1 MFQVPGSRFLVKFLF
16 PDPTILPTHL
26 IVVISDFIF
35 KMQKKT
41 ELMLN
46 NDGSIFHLNLL
57 PEDIS
62 HKIIVVGDP
71 GRVEMIG
78 SLFSEIRVRKQN
90 REFCTITGLF
100 DNQEITVISSGIGTD
115 NIDIV
120 MNELDAL
127 VNIDLETGIP
137 KEELTSLTIIRLGT
151 SGGLRA
157 DVAAGSCVLT
167 ETAIG
172 FDGLLH
178 FYEGYDW
185 ILDTALS
192 DYLTMYL
199 EWPDTLSYPYA
210 VNCSKEVADYFLKE
224 DFKRGITISAPG
236 FYAPQGRKLR
246 LETFDHE
253 INDKLAEFEF
263 RGRTICNYEMESS
276 AIYGL
281 SSLMGHKALTI
292 CLVIGNRVTGEF
304 VQDYKPLM
312 KDLALK
318 VLKTI

>member
-1 MFQVPGSRFLVKFLF
+1 M
-16 PDPTILPTHL
+16 D
-26 IVVISDFIF
+26 
-35 KMQKKT
+35 KKT
-41 ELMLN
+41 ELILN
-46 NDGSIFHLNLL
+46 KDGSIFHLNLL
-57 PEDIS
+57 PQDIS
-62 HKIIVVGDP
+62 NKIIIVGDP

-78 SLFSEIRVRKQN
+78 SMFEEIRVRKEN
-90 REFCTITGLF
+90 REFKTITGSF

-115 NIDIV
+115 NIDILV
-120 MNELDAL
+120 NELDAL
-127 VNIDLETGIP
+127 VNIDLATGLP
-137 KEELTSLTIIRLGT
+137 KEDLTSLSFVRIGT

-157 DVAAGSCVLT
+157 DIPAGSAVLT

-185 ILDTALS
+185 LLDTSLS
-192 DYLTMYL
+192 DYLTMYI

-210 VNCSKEVADYFLKE
+210 INANRDLIEL
-224 DFKRGITISAPG
+224 FKNENFIKGITISAPG

-263 RGRTICNYEMESS
+263 RGRKLCNYEMESS

-281 SSLMGHKALTI
+281 SGLLGHKALTI
-292 CLVIGNRVTGEF
+292 CLIIGNRFTGEF
-304 VQDYKPLM
+304 VDDYKPLM
-312 KDLALK
+312 KDLAEK
-318 VLKTI
+318 VLRTI

>member
-1 MFQVPGSRFLVKFLF
+1 M
-16 PDPTILPTHL
+16 
-26 IVVISDFIF
+26 
-35 KMQKKT
+35 KKT
-41 ELMLN
+41 ELITN
-46 NDGSIFHLNLL
+46 PDGSIFHLNLK

-62 HKIIVVGDP
+62 DKIVIVGDP
-71 GRVEMIG
+71 GRVEMFG
-78 SLFSEIRVRKQN
+78 AMLNHIRVRKEN
-90 REFCTITGLF
+90 REFKTVTGSF
-100 DNQEITVISSGIGTD
+100 ENSEITIISSGIGTD

-120 MNELDAL
+120 LNELDAL
-127 VNIDLETGIP
+127 VNIDLNTGVI
-137 KEELTSLTIIRLGT
+137 KEDPTILTIIRIGT
-151 SGGLRA
+151 SGALRS
-157 DVAAGSCVLT
+157 DIPAGSSLMT

-210 VNCSKEVADYFLKE
+210 VNANKELIELFSRENFSK
-224 DFKRGITISAPG
+224 GITISTPG

-246 LETFDHE
+246 LETFDSE
-253 INDKLAEFEF
+253 INDKLAEFSF
-263 RGRTICNYEMESS
+263 RGKTVSNYEMESS

-281 SSLMGHKALTI
+281 SALLGHKALTI
-292 CLVIGNRVTGEF
+292 CLVIANRVTGEF
-304 VQDYKPLM
+304 VQDYKPMM

-318 VLKTI
+318 VLNTI